1 VESSRGGLF
10 YSAYKAF
17 EAVLLTPKLLL
28 NPNPSDYYEFLGND
42 VVEGLGRGD
51 ADPNKPL
58 WLNLG
63 YWKDARTYP
72 EAAAALASLVAEA
85 AQLKPGDRLLDVG
98 FGFAEQDLFWLER
111 YGVAHITGIN
121 ITQMQV
127 DRARERVAL
136 RGLAERIDLR
146 FGSATELPLPANSFD
161 KVTALECAHHFDTR
175 ERFFAEAFR
184 VLAPG
189 GMLAT
194 ADGTPSKGDGALSL
208 VNKIALR
215 RWCVPLAN
223 MYDPDEYCRRLEAAG
238 FVDAAYRSIRNY
250 VFPGCVKYSALRN
263 RGVSMQ
269 DAVVELTAE
278 DVEQCTGLDLW
289 KVTGITDYL
298 IFSARKPG

>member
-1 VESSRGGLF
+1 VERSTGLF
-10 YSAYKAF
+10 YSMYKAF

-28 NPNPSDYYEFLGND
+28 NPNPADYYEFLGND
-42 VVEGLGRGD
+42 VVEGLGRG
-51 ADPNKPL
+51 AEDPKKPL

-63 YWKDARTYP
+63 YWKSARTYP
-72 EAAAALASLVAEA
+72 EAAAALASLLADAAELA
-85 AQLKPGDRLLDVG
+85 PGDRLLDVG
-98 FGFAEQDLFWLER
+98 FGFAEQDFFWLER

-127 DRARERVAL
+127 ERARERVAQ
-136 RGLAERIDLR
+136 RGLEGRIDLR
-146 FGSATELPLPANSFD
+146 VGSATELPFPAGSFE

-184 VLAPG
+184 VLSPG

-194 ADGTPSKGDGALSL
+194 ADGTSSKSDGPLTL
-208 VNKIALR
+208 LNRIALR

-223 MYDPDEYCRRLEAAG
+223 MYDPDEYCKRLEAVG
-238 FVDAAYRSIRNY
+238 FVDAKYQSIRSY
-250 VFPGCVKYSALRN
+250 VFPGCVKYNALRN

-269 DAVVELTAE
+269 DAVVELTPE
-278 DVEQCTGLDLW
+278 DIEQCTGLDLW

-298 IFSARKPG
+298 IFSARKPA

>member
-1 VESSRGGLF
+1 
-10 YSAYKAF
+10 
-17 EAVLLTPKLLL
+17 
-28 NPNPSDYYEFLGND
+28 
-42 VVEGLGRGD
+42 
-51 ADPNKPL
+51 
-58 WLNLG
+58 
-63 YWKDARTYP
+63 
-72 EAAAALASLVAEA
+72 LVAEA
-85 AQLKPGDRLLDVG
+85 AQLQAGDRVLDVG

-111 YGVAHITGIN
+111 YGVMHITGIN

-127 DRARERVAL
+127 DRARERVEQ
-136 RGLAERIDLR
+136 RGLSARIDLR
-146 FGSATELPLPANSFD
+146 LGSATELPFDAGSFD

-189 GMLAT
+189 GKLAT
-194 ADGTPSKGDGALSL
+194 ADGTPSRGDGSLSL

-223 MYDPDEYCRRLEAAG
+223 MYDPDEYCRRLEVAG
-238 FVDAAYRSIRNY
+238 FVDARYRSIRNY
-250 VFPGCVKYSALRN
+250 VFPGCVKYNALRN
-263 RGVSMQ
+263 RGVSMK